1 VLEPAQWKRSE
12 GRAALEEVARVVGPE
27 HAARRNLIMRN
38 PAEGHKYGTLRTMSS
53 AYQLMLPGEFS
64 GIQRMRCG

>member
-1 VLEPAQWKRSE
+1 
-12 GRAALEEVARVVGPE
+12 
-27 HAARRNLIMRN
+27 MRN